1 LLARARGDILG
12 FTVFNQRSDKGLMK
26 IIKLD
31 ELEKDPGRYGEVAEV
46 LKEDGIVIIPGESN
60 YRLGVNALSPQAV
73 SRLQQAKRRVQ
84 NKPALVFI
92 HDKAELKGLVGEIP
106 DVARQLMATFWPGPL
121 TIRFEPG
128 QALPA
133 KVRKALTKATGRIG
147 VRIPGEEICAEVAR
161 SFGAPMLVSSA
172 NRSKKAGAQSLAQ
185 VRKNFGNVAD
195 LLIDAGDLPKGNAST
210 VVDVSANGW
219 TMIREGALTT
229 AEISEKI
236 GVEPG

>member
-1 LLARARGDILG
+1 
-12 FTVFNQRSDKGLMK
+12 MK

-31 ELEKDPGRYGEVAEV
+31 ELENNPGRYDEIAQV
-46 LKEDGIVIIPGESN
+46 LKDDGIVIFPGESN
-60 YRLGVNALSPQAV
+60 YRLGVNVLSAKAV
-73 SRLQQAKRRVQ
+73 SKLHQGKRRVQ

-92 HDKAELKGLVGEIP
+92 HDKAALEGLVGEIP
-106 DVARQLMATFWPGPL
+106 DLALQLMATFWPGPL

-128 QALPA
+128 KSLPT

-147 VRIPGEEICAEVAR
+147 IRIPAAEVCAEVTR
-161 SFGAPMLVSSA
+161 SFGAPLLVSSA
-172 NRSKKAGAQSLAQ
+172 NRSKKSGAQSLAQ

-195 LLIDAGDLPKGNAST
+195 LLIDAGDLPTGTTST
-210 VVDVSANGW
+210 VVDVSTSGW
-219 TMIREGALTT
+219 KMIRQGALTA